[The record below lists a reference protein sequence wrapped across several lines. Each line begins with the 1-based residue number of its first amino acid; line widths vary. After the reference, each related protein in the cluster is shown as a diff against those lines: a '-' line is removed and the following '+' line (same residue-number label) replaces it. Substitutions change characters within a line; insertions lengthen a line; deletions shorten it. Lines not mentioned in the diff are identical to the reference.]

1 MDRIVSGGGSVP
13 RVTASG
19 GTLVRP
25 TLTSLAT
32 PQARSESTPPRAGRR
47 ITLAILAILAAL
59 NLLGLPYYVLPTAGR
74 VRSPLHAWLKP
85 TGYIGQTA
93 GLLSLALFLFMWLYP
108 LRKYVRGLSFTGSL
122 ARWLDV
128 HVVAG
133 LVIPLLAATHA
144 AWHFTGIIGLGYGAM
159 FVVSLSGI
167 VGKYLYVRIPRGR
180 SGLELGL
187 EEVEAERQT
196 LLRYIAA
203 TTGVA
208 QETVAVLLTVDARPY
223 SGLGPL
229 RTLARMIGDDLARF
243 RAARRLRR
251 GLRGAMRRGP
261 GVDRKVIALVLRLAR
276 RQMALTQQMRML
288 DATQRVFR
296 YWHVAHRP
304 VAITALL
311 AVLIHVIT
319 AVALGVTWLR

>member
-1 MDRIVSGGGSVP
+1 MQTPASARTPGRPPLRPVEAP
-13 RVTASG
+13 RPERPASI
-19 GTLVRP
+19 
-25 TLTSLAT
+25 
-32 PQARSESTPPRAGRR
+32 QRR
-47 ITLAILAILAAL
+47 ITLAILAALAAL
-59 NLLGLPYYVLPTAGR
+59 NLLGLPYYVLPAGGR
-74 VRSPLHAWLKP
+74 VRSPLHPWLRP
-85 TGYIGQTA
+85 TGYVGQTA
-93 GLLSLALFLFMWLYP
+93 GLLSFALFLFMWLYP
-108 LRKYVRGLSFTGSL
+108 LRKNVRWLAFTGSL

-133 LVIPLLAATHA
+133 LVIPLLAAMHA

-187 EEVEAERQT
+187 EEVEAERAT
-196 LLRYIAA
+196 LLRYIAS

-208 QETVAVLLTVDARPY
+208 PETVAGLLAVDARPY
-223 SGLGPL
+223 TGLGPL
-229 RTLARMIGDDLARF
+229 RTLGRMIGDDIARF

-251 GLRGAMRRGP
+251 GLRGALRAQGGR
-261 GVDRKVIALVLRLAR
+261 GVDRKVIRLVLRLAR
-276 RQMALTQQMRML
+276 RQMALTQQVRML

-304 VAITALL
+304 VAVTALV
-311 AVLIHVIT
+311 AVLIHVVT
-319 AVALGVTWLR
+319 AVARGVTWLH